1 MLIYNRKINIPL
13 DIVYESQENLNLSV
27 SIITL
32 LIETKN
38 SIMTN
43 IKVEIASPEQIEDLK
58 DLTKLLVEGLNQ
70 DFDPKR
76 FDWGIRRRLYDPL
89 QRHGILIAL
98 DEDNNEVVGMIIA
111 ELRIDPFGSS
121 EGYIKQFFLKEEYR
135 RKGTGQQML
144 EKAMEHL
151 KRIKVEKVKV
161 NIKDEA
167 VEAASLYEKM
177 NFRKVYEV
185 LELDLT
191 HND

>member
-1 MLIYNRKINIPL
+1 
-13 DIVYESQENLNLSV
+13 
-27 SIITL
+27 
-32 LIETKN
+32 
-38 SIMTN
+38 MTN

-70 DFDPKR
+70 EFDPQR
-76 FDWGIRRRLYDPL
+76 FDWGIRRRIFDPL
-89 QRHGILIAL
+89 QRHGILIAI
-98 DEDNNEVVGMIIA
+98 DEDDNSVVGMIVA

-135 RKGTGQQML
+135 KKGTGHQLL

-161 NIKDEA
+161 NIKEKALEA
-167 VEAASLYEKM
+167 LNLYEKM
-177 NFRKVYEV
+177 KFKKVYEV

-191 HND
+191 DND

>member
-1 MLIYNRKINIPL
+1 
-13 DIVYESQENLNLSV
+13 
-27 SIITL
+27 
-32 LIETKN
+32 
-38 SIMTN
+38 MTN

-70 DFDPKR
+70 EFDPKR
-76 FDWGIRRRLYDPL
+76 FDWGIRRRIFDPL
-89 QRHGILIAL
+89 QRHGILIAF
-98 DEDNNEVVGMIIA
+98 DEDNNKVVGMIVA

-135 RKGTGQQML
+135 SKGTGHELL

-161 NIKDEA
+161 NIKEKA
-167 VEAASLYEKM
+167 IEAAKLYEKLK
-177 NFRKVYEV
+177 FKKVYEV